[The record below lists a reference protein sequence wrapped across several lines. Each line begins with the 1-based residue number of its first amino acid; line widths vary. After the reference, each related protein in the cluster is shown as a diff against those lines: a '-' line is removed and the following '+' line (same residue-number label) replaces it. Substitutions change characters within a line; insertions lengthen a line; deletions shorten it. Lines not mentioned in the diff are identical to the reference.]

1 MTLDKN
7 GELPVCMGMERSGST
22 LAWQMASRIFG
33 SRLSKT
39 HEYRQ
44 GTGPGLYTYRN
55 PIEAFVSL
63 VIRLDDVYP
72 RSIAMSHAMESIYL
86 QAGVYRN
93 LVEDSKN
100 GRNIVFL
107 KYEDYYLHPGLLL
120 SKISE
125 DLDMKIT
132 ERAFDKILYET
143 SIDKNEKVSRG
154 KNFGDIDTETQLHG
168 NHIHPISRGRPGF
181 FIESYSRIDDL
192 IKDERIIELCSTFG
206 YNLK

>member
-1 MTLDKN
+1 
-7 GELPVCMGMERSGST
+7 MGMERSGST

-33 SRLSKT
+33 ARLNKT
-39 HEYRQ
+39 HEYVA
-44 GTGPGLYTYRN
+44 GDSPGLYTYRN

-93 LVEDSKN
+93 LIEDSVN
-100 GRNIVFL
+100 GRNILFL
-107 KYEDYYLHPGLLL
+107 KYEDYYSHPDLLL
-120 SKISE
+120 SEISE
-125 DLDMKIT
+125 AFNMKAT
-132 ERAFDKILYET
+132 EEDFIKILCET
-143 SIDKNEKVSRG
+143 SMEKNEKISRG
-154 KNFGDIDTETQLHG
+154 KNFGDIDAETQLHG

-181 FIESYSRIDDL
+181 FIESYSRLDDL
-192 IKDERIIELCSTFG
+192 LKDERIIELCSTFG

>member
-1 MTLDKN
+1 
-7 GELPVCMGMERSGST
+7 
-22 LAWQMASRIFG
+22 
-33 SRLSKT
+33 
-39 HEYRQ
+39 
-44 GTGPGLYTYRN
+44 LYTYRN